1 MDEMT
6 AMAERARQRVQPII
20 DTCEWPSVD
29 VDVPAAV
36 GIAMRFESDICVAMF
51 MRGTSNKCIITAGA
65 MRSIAGDELTLLNAC
80 NDHNF
85 DDLTARAFLHRNDVH
100 GMDVLVQESLPIK
113 VMEQE
118 PAFAAW
124 LIQTVMSQSLPAMRA
139 RLVAADVSGEPYV
152 WGPVTTSP
160 GSRRPRASSSIPST
174 RPRPWPTSWPP
185 WTTAPPCS
193 STPAA
198 PPASSPMLPAFA

>member
-1 MDEMT
+1 
-6 AMAERARQRVQPII
+6 
-20 DTCEWPSVD
+20 
-29 VDVPAAV
+29 
-36 GIAMRFESDICVAMF
+36 
-51 MRGTSNKCIITAGA
+51 

-124 LIQTVMSQSLPAMRA
+124 LIQTVMSQSLPAIRKPAWSAPRTSRA
-139 RLVAADVSGEPYV
+139 SPLFGV
-152 WGPVTTSP
+152 PVTTSP
-160 GSRRPRASSSIPST
+160 GSRR
-174 RPRPWPTSWPP
+174 
-185 WTTAPPCS
+185 
-193 STPAA
+193 
-198 PPASSPMLPAFA
+198 

>member
-6 AMAERARQRVQPII
+6 AMADRSRQRVQPIV
-20 DTCEWPSVD
+20 DACEWPSVD

-36 GIAMRFESDICVAMF
+36 GIAMRFDPDICVAMF
-51 MRGTSNKCIITAGA
+51 MKGTSNKCIITAGA
-65 MRSIAGDELTLLNAC
+65 MRSIMGDELVLLNAC

-124 LIQTVMSQSLPAMRA
+124 LIQTMMEQSLPAMRA
-139 RLVAADVSGEPYV
+139 RLVDAGISGEPYV
-152 WGPVTTSP
+152 WGAGDDIT
-160 GSRRPRASSSIPST
+160 RLASMSVS
-174 RPRPWPTSWPP
+174 
-185 WTTAPPCS
+185 
-193 STPAA
+193 
-198 PPASSPMLPAFA
+198 